1 MKKRITLILCILLVL
16 ALGIGMTGCMEVDT
30 EPLDQQVRTLLDCC
44 ARQDMD
50 GAWALMY
57 PGSVDRDSFRESFER
72 LTEECPVSGEY
83 SLTLQNYHKNT
94 MLGTK
99 KEVVETAQYLLEL
112 GDQSFEIAVE
122 LHSDANGSGFTNIQA
137 AKVWSLRP

>member
-1 MKKRITLILCILLVL
+1 MKKTIDVILLLLLVL
-16 ALGIGMTGCMEVDT
+16 VLEIGLTGCMELDT
-30 EPLDQQVRTLLDCC
+30 EPLDQQVRALLDCC

-50 GAWALMY
+50 GAYALMY

-72 LTEECPVSGEY
+72 LAEEYPVSGEY

-112 GDQSFEIAVE
+112 GEQSYEIAVE
-122 LHSDANGSGFTNIQA
+122 YHSDGDGSGFTNIQA
-137 AKVWSLRP
+137 ANVWSLRP